1 MRWTF
6 TDQQRSE
13 LLSLGL
19 YPEQVQR
26 LGQYLPS
33 LGWRSTSRPRMQEVR
48 ERLFDLTRALERVE
62 KQYLRM
68 SVSRNP
74 ANRESCSRLYL
85 AQEALKLGQ
94 DALEESLEVA
104 TNIVNRALDD
114 LPRTRRST
122 RRDSAEFVR
131 LILKALEGGHADHF
145 VNRGKPIPAFLIRV
159 ARKKKPFP
167 DVARVVSE
175 ATGQWSSDDAIKSFL
190 KSRGGKLAS
199 KKSHVLPTT
208 RQPHAPESIRRR

>member
-6 TDQQRSE
+6 TDQQRNE

-33 LGWRSTSRPRMQEVR
+33 LGWRCASGPRMQEVR
-48 ERLFDLTRALERVE
+48 DRLSDLAKAMGRVE
-62 KQYLRM
+62 KLYLRM
-68 SVSRNP
+68 SVSRNT
-74 ANRESCSRLYL
+74 ANQESCSRLYL
-85 AQEALKLGQ
+85 AQEALKVGQ
-94 DALEESLEVA
+94 DALEESLEAA
-104 TNIVNRALDD
+104 TNIVSRALDD

-131 LILKALEGGHADHF
+131 LIFKALAGGHADHF
-145 VNRGKPIPAFLIRV
+145 LNRGEPVPAFLIRV

-167 DVARVVSE
+167 EIARVVSE
-175 ATGQWSSDDAIKSFL
+175 ATGHWSYDDAIRAYL
-190 KSRGGKLAS
+190 KPR
-199 KKSHVLPTT
+199 PRIT
-208 RQPHAPESIRRR
+208 RS